1 MKRVFIFILFPVL
14 VSLLFVGFS
23 AGQIKESSCVRCHT
37 DEEALQRLYKVPA
50 ALLEPAGEG

>member
-1 MKRVFIFILFPVL
+1 MKRVFIFFLFPVL

-23 AGQIKESSCVRCHT
+23 VGQIKESSCVRCHT
-37 DEEALQRLYKVPA
+37 DEEALQSLYKVPA

>member
-1 MKRVFIFILFPVL
+1 MKRTLILFLLLVL
-14 VSLLFVGFS
+14 VSLLFAGFS

>member
-1 MKRVFIFILFPVL
+1 MKRVILFFLFPFFI
-14 VSLLFVGFS
+14 SLLFVGFS
-23 AGQIKESSCVRCHT
+23 VGQIKESSCVRCHT